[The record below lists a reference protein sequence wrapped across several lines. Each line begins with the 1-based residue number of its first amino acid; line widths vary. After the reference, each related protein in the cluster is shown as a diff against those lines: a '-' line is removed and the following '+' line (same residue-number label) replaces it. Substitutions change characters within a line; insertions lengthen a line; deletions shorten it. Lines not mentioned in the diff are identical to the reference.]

1 MTRWFGITWLLCCF
15 MPVPVQGHWA
25 SPGYLE
31 LQQTGEESY
40 SVLWKVP
47 LQAGRPLK
55 LAPVLPDTCMDQTP
69 ATSVRTSTAVIQRWL
84 IRCTG
89 GLTDKPIVIDGLPNT
104 LTDVLAR
111 VNRLDDTVQTVRL
124 KGDSPGFVV
133 AQSPGWV
140 DVSTTYLVLGF
151 EHILSGI
158 DHLLFVLALLIIVK
172 GWRRL
177 VATITA
183 FTMAHS
189 FTLGAATLGFVYVP
203 RPPVEAVIAL
213 SILFLAVEIAH
224 RHMTSKQSIDT
235 VVGGPPIDVSGATG
249 NRSPTAPTAALSV
262 RGNESL
268 TYNWPWL
275 VAFTFGLLHGFGFA
289 GALTEVG
296 LPQNAIPLALL
307 FFNIGVELGQ
317 LAFVAGFLFL
327 SWVFT
332 HLSPVHSRW
341 VEITAA
347 YAIGAVA
354 AYWTIERVVSFWA

>member
-1 MTRWFGITWLLCCF
+1 MRQWLRISWLLCYF
-15 MPVPVQGHWA
+15 MIAPAQAHWA

-47 LQAGRPLK
+47 LQAGRPLQM
-55 LAPVLPDTCMDQTP
+55 APVLPDTCMEQTP
-69 ATSVRTSTAVIQRWL
+69 VTSVKTTMAVIQRWL
-84 IRCTG
+84 IHCPG
-89 GLTDKPIVIDGLPNT
+89 SLIGKSIVINGLPNT

-124 KGDSPGFVV
+124 KGDNPGFVV
-133 AQSPGWV
+133 AQSPSWI

-158 DHLLFVLALLIIVK
+158 DHLLFVLALLIIVT

-183 FTMAHS
+183 FTIAHS
-189 FTLGAATLGFVYVP
+189 FTLAAVTLGFVYVP

-224 RHMTSKQSIDT
+224 RHMTTKHSTGT
-235 VVGGPPIDVSGATG
+235 VAGGQINASGATG
-249 NRSPTAPTAALSV
+249 NRGPTTTTASNV
-262 RGNESL
+262 RENETL

-289 GALTEVG
+289 GALTEIG

-332 HLSPVHSRW
+332 RLSSVRSKW
-341 VEITAA
+341 IEITAA

>member
-1 MTRWFGITWLLCCF
+1 MTRRLGIACLLYCLTTA
-15 MPVPVQGHWA
+15 PIQAHWA

-31 LQQTGEESY
+31 LQQTEEGSY

-55 LAPVLPDTCMDQTP
+55 MTPVFPNACAEQTP
-69 ATSVRTSTAVIQRWL
+69 VTSIKTMTAVIQRWL

-89 GLTDKPIVIDGLPNT
+89 GLTDKSIVIDGLPDT
-104 LTDVLAR
+104 LTDVLVR

-124 KGDSPGFVV
+124 KGDNPTFVV
-133 AQSPGWV
+133 TQSPSWV

-151 EHILSGI
+151 EHILSGV

-183 FTMAHS
+183 FTIAHS
-189 FTLGAATLGFVYVP
+189 FTLGAVTLGFVYVP

-213 SILFLAVEIAH
+213 SILFLAVEIAR
-224 RHMTSKQSIDT
+224 RHIAASLPPTFL
-235 VVGGPPIDVSGATG
+235 VEGNFNAVGNSDGPGPAIS
-249 NRSPTAPTAALSV
+249 TAASNV
-262 RGNESL
+262 IKGESL

-275 VAFTFGLLHGFGFA
+275 VAFSFGLLHGFGFA

-317 LAFVAGFLFL
+317 LAFVAGFLIL
-327 SWVFT
+327 SWVFKR
-332 HLSPVHSRW
+332 LSFARSKW
-341 VEITAA
+341 IELTAA

>member
-1 MTRWFGITWLLCCF
+1 MTRWFAITCLLCCF
-15 MPVPVQGHWA
+15 VISPAQAHWA

-31 LQQTGEESY
+31 LQQSGEESF

-47 LQAGRPLK
+47 LQAGRPLEM
-55 LAPVLPDTCMDQTP
+55 APVLPETCKEQTP
-69 ATSVRTSTAVIQRWL
+69 VSSVKTATAVIQRWL
-84 IRCTG
+84 VHCTG
-89 GLTDKPIVIDGLPNT
+89 NLTDKPIMIDGLPNT
-104 LTDVLAR
+104 LTDVLVR

-124 KGDSPGFVV
+124 TGDNPAFVV
-133 AQSPGWV
+133 TQSPSWV
-140 DVSTTYLVLGF
+140 DVSTTYLILGF

-158 DHLLFVLALLIIVK
+158 DHLLFVLALLVIVK

-183 FTMAHS
+183 FTIAHS

-213 SILFLAVEIAH
+213 SILFLAVEIAR
-224 RHMTSKQSIDT
+224 RHTAGKYPTDASFEGNLNAASTNDGPTHTTSVSAES
-235 VVGGPPIDVSGATG
+235 VGET
-249 NRSPTAPTAALSV
+249 
-262 RGNESL
+262 ESL
-268 TYNWPWL
+268 TYSWPWL
-275 VAFTFGLLHGFGFA
+275 VAFAFGLLHGFGFA

-317 LAFVAGFLFL
+317 LAFVAGFLLL
-327 SWVFT
+327 SWVFG
-332 HLSPVHSRW
+332 HLLSARSRW
-341 VEITAA
+341 IELIAA

-354 AYWTIERVVSFWA
+354 AYWTIERVASFWV

>member
-1 MTRWFGITWLLCCF
+1 MTRWFGTLSLLYCF
-15 MPVPVQGHWA
+15 MAASVQAHWA

-31 LQQTGEESY
+31 LRQTEEESY

-47 LQAGRPLK
+47 LQAGRPLDMSP
-55 LAPVLPDTCMDQTP
+55 LLPDTCIEQTP
-69 ATSVRTSTAVIQRWL
+69 ITSVKTSTAVVQRWL
-84 IRCTG
+84 IRCPG
-89 GLTDKPIVIDGLPNT
+89 GLTDKSIVIDGLPNT

-124 KGDSPGFVV
+124 KTDSPAFVV
-133 AQSPGWV
+133 AQSPSWL

-151 EHILSGI
+151 EHILSGV
-158 DHLLFVLALLIIVK
+158 DHLLFVLALLVIVS

-183 FTMAHS
+183 FTIAHS
-189 FTLGAATLGFVYVP
+189 LTLGAATLGFVYVP

-213 SILFLAVEIAH
+213 SILFLAVEIAR
-224 RHMTSKQSIDT
+224 RHITAQPTPDT
-235 VVGGPPIDVSGATG
+235 VARAKLNPNGSTGKQGPAIRTSI
-249 NRSPTAPTAALSV
+249 LSD
-262 RGNESL
+262 GENNSL

-307 FFNIGVELGQ
+307 FFNVGVELGQ
-317 LAFVAGFLFL
+317 LAFVAGFLLL
-327 SWVFT
+327 SWIFGGLRLTHAKRIEFT
-332 HLSPVHSRW
+332 V
-341 VEITAA
+341 A
-347 YAIGAVA
+347 YVIGTVA
-354 AYWTIERVVSFWA
+354 AYWTIERVVSFWV